1 MRCRRVR
8 RFTQNRSTSAGT
20 LTRRG
25 CAACAAWWTTSR
37 TAVTTRADGRA
48 FMDMHARV
56 MLIHPLVWRDQE
68 ARDVRA
74 LFLKDFVLPA
84 RIGVRGS
91 EEGRT
96 QQLRLNVCV
105 YLRPPFDWHDRIDEV
120 LDYDRLRDGI
130 LEIVAQGHIRLIETL
145 GGRIVDMCFRHS
157 QVEGVHLQIVKLEAH
172 TDCEVGYETWRRRH
186 YRERTTATAALNRK
200 GRAPRPGR
208 RRQDRRAS
216 VTSGPCSGRTS

>member
-1 MRCRRVR
+1 
-8 RFTQNRSTSAGT
+8 
-20 LTRRG
+20 
-25 CAACAAWWTTSR
+25 
-37 TAVTTRADGRA
+37 
-48 FMDMHARV
+48 MDMHARV

-91 EEGRT
+91 AEGRT

-105 YLRPPFDWHDRIDEV
+105 YLRPPFDWRDRIDEV

-145 GGRIVDMCFRHS
+145 GGRIVDMCFKHS

-172 TDCEVGYETWRRRH
+172 TDCEVGYETWRRR
-186 YRERTTATAALNRK
+186 E
-200 GRAPRPGR
+200 
-208 RRQDRRAS
+208 
-216 VTSGPCSGRTS
+216 